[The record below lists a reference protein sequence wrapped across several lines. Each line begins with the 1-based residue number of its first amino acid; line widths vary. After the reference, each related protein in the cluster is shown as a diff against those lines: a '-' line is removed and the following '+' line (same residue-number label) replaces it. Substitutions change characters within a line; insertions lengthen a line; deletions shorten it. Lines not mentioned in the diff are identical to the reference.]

1 VSLTP
6 TKVPLSK
13 SNVELME
20 AFEAEEHNI
29 QNLFNHLAQML
40 VLLGHEEDVASSA
53 G

>member
-13 SNVELME
+13 SNAELME

-29 QNLFNHLAQML
+29 QNLFNNLAS
-40 VLLGHEEDVASSA
+40 DASPLA
-53 G
+53 VKK